1 MNNSSAAYVS
11 AQGITYRFTG
21 VISTEINTSL
31 KLSTEAN
38 QNGSIQSVTGAAVNP
53 SKVVMKI
60 VESDV
65 MHMPGWSARMLQA
78 LDAIRYNRCLC
89 ILATNL
95 MVFYNM
101 LLSGIDVVWDE
112 TNNNG
117 FSGTLTFTE
126 SSEEV
131 VEEQETEDTNASV
144 QTNTGSAGTGQTVTG
159 TPLTQM
165 LSQAGIQIITIG
177 V

>member
-1 MNNSSAAYVS
+1 
-11 AQGITYRFTG
+11 
-21 VISTEINTSL
+21 
-31 KLSTEAN
+31 
-38 QNGSIQSVTGAAVNP
+38 
-53 SKVVMKI
+53 
-60 VESDV
+60 